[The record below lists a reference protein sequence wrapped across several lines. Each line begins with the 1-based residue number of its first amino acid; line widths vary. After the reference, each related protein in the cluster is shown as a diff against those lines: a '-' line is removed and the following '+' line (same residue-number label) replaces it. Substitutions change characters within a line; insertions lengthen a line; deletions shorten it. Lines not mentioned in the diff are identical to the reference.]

1 MIYKI
6 CYDIIN
12 PINKRTEAGT
22 MATSHDWEQANILL
36 RYYETQ
42 ETNTE
47 FYLVKEESFNE

>member
-12 PINKRTEAGT
+12 LINKRTETGT
-22 MATSHDWEQANILL
+22 MATSHDWEEANNLL
-36 RYYETQ
+36 RYYEAQ
-42 ETNTE
+42 ETDTE

>member
-1 MIYKI
+1 MLYEI

-12 PINKRTEAGT
+12 PISKRTETKT
-22 MATSHDWEQANILL
+22 MATSHDWEETNNLL

-47 FYLVKEESFNE
+47 FYLVKEENFNE